1 MYSLVCCSTDCI
13 ESRQFT
19 QIQEGDRASYLN
31 YLSSKLL
38 GLPLDKNL
46 ALSLDSLVDYLADLT
61 ATNYKTTSHGR
72 VVLLS
77 VSAGLFTVMVAMEDY
92 SIVAPCVPLSGPI
105 RWDI

>member
-1 MYSLVCCSTDCI
+1 M
-13 ESRQFT
+13 
-19 QIQEGDRASYLN
+19 N

-46 ALSLDSLVDYLADLT
+46 AMKALSLDSLVDYLADLT
-61 ATNYKTTSHGR
+61 AKTTSHGR

-77 VSAGLFTVMVAMEDY
+77 VSAGLFTVMIAMEDY

-105 RWDI
+105 RWVI